1 MHFDFVYFLGIV
13 ACPVNLVI
21 FWMININCV
30 IQELKFDPEN
40 AVYTLDALPKS
51 VDVGKYTFV
60 FEVSLFSLMCKGYIS
75 SVFTSL
81 DDKHNFFA
89 DGAS

>member
-1 MHFDFVYFLGIV
+1 
-13 ACPVNLVI
+13 
-21 FWMININCV
+21 MININCV

-60 FEVSLFSLMCKGYIS
+60 FEVS
-75 SVFTSL
+75 
-81 DDKHNFFA
+81 
-89 DGAS
+89 